1 MKREESLGYIINYF
15 TVIVA
20 VHFCYKDG
28 TRTSGTFTSEHGANK
43 FRIFMFS
50 ILIHVRFI
58 LLLIKNW
65 SKKDSEKLNSEK

>member
-1 MKREESLGYIINYF
+1 MKREESLDYIINYF
-15 TVIVA
+15 T

-58 LLLIKNW
+58 LLLIKN
-65 SKKDSEKLNSEK
+65 